1 MVIQHNLQSSFT
13 SGQVNETNRSLS
25 KNTEKL
31 STGYRINRAADDA
44 AGLKISEK
52 MRWQIRGLNQASENI
67 QDGNSLTNV
76 ADGALHEI
84 HGILQRQRELL
95 VQAANDTNTTA
106 DRQAIENE
114 LTSLSRESD
123 RIFND
128 TEYNTIKIFQGLDT
142 YLLGPNLTT
151 TPTTLFENT
160 VHGTPNT
167 TTSTVWLPRN
177 PPPNLNPPDIV
188 NQTSSSTS
196 STDYFESETVV
207 NTDELGHS
215 SFEVEETYRTTTSS
229 VITTN
234 TTHTEYTPITN
245 DSDYT
250 NLKPPGDMVGSNGYI
265 NVTNV
270 KGDLELSCAMSQLGV
285 RVDGNLLT
293 LDLYRTSSI
302 PRTTTVSPDKL
313 TATTVYDLGDGLFLT
328 QNINLVNNN
337 QYDITYN
344 IENKGLN
351 NHTVDVRLAFDVM
364 NTPATSVNDG
374 ATKNFTLTS
383 NLADIGINSS
393 DADQGVLGTIDDLYR
408 QWSDQGVV
416 DGNPVKFDHTGVGYW
431 WNDNAAAPGSS
442 ATIGNVGYGPITLK
456 ADPYT
461 RTITKTTDVT
471 TKLEQV
477 DVTNSYTYEPTY
489 LDIQASSLA
498 YQNIPVRLYHLTSAT
513 LRLRVPNEMS
523 AFNADESLDN
533 VDRVI
538 GRISSI
544 RSYYGAIS
552 NRFEHAHS
560 NVTNTSENSQAA
572 ESRLRDTDMAEE
584 MVEYSKN
591 NILLQTGQSL
601 LAQSNHNFDQVMSL
615 LQ

>member
-1 MVIQHNLQSSFT
+1 MVIQHNLQSSFA

-106 DRQAIENE
+106 DRQAIEDE

-142 YLLGPNLTT
+142 YLLGPTLTT
-151 TPTTLFENT
+151 TPTTLSENT
-160 VHGTPNT
+160 VHGTPNISS
-167 TTSTVWLPRN
+167 STVWLPRN
-177 PPPNLNPPDIV
+177 PAPDLNPPDIV

-215 SFEVEETYRTTTSS
+215 SFEVKETYRTTTSS
-229 VITTN
+229 VTTTN

-245 DSDYT
+245 DSTYT
-250 NLKPPGDMVGSNGYI
+250 DLKPPGDMVGNDGYI
-265 NVTNV
+265 NVKNV
-270 KGDLELSCAMSQLGV
+270 KGDLDLSCAMSQLGV
-285 RVDGNLLT
+285 KMDGTVLT
-293 LDLYRTSSI
+293 FDLYNTRSI
-302 PRTTTVSPDKL
+302 PRTTTISQNKL
-313 TATTVYDLGDGLFLT
+313 TATTKYDLGDGVSLT
-328 QNINLVNNN
+328 QEITLVNNN
-337 QYDITYN
+337 QYN
-344 IENKGLN
+344 ISYRIDNTGPN
-351 NHTVDVRLAFDVM
+351 NHTVDVRLAFDTM

-374 ATKNFTLTS
+374 TTTDFTLQS
-383 NLADIGINSS
+383 NVADIGIGAT
-393 DADQGVLGTIDDLYR
+393 DADKGVLGDIGDLYNT
-408 QWSDQGVV
+408 WSDQGVV
-416 DGNPVKFDHTGVGYW
+416 NGSSISNHTGVGYW
-431 WNDNAAAPGSS
+431 WNDNAAGPGSS
-442 ATIGNVGYGPITLK
+442 ATIGSVGYGPITLK
-456 ADPYT
+456 ADPYL

-477 DVTNSYTYEPTY
+477 DVTNGYTYEPTY

-523 AFNADESLDN
+523 AFNAGKSLDN

>member
-1 MVIQHNLQSSFT
+1 MVIQHNLQSSFAG
-13 SGQVNETNRSLS
+13 GQVNETNRSLS

-31 STGYRINRAADDA
+31 STGYRINRSADDA

-142 YLLGPNLTT
+142 YLVGPNLTT
-151 TPTTLFENT
+151 TTTVLSENT
-160 VHGTPNT
+160 VSSPPNT

-177 PPPNLNPPDIV
+177 PPPVLNPPDVV
-188 NQTSSSTS
+188 NTTTSSTS

-207 NTDELGHS
+207 NTDGLGHS

-229 VITTN
+229 VTTTN

-245 DSDYT
+245 DADYT
-250 NLKPPGDMVGSNGYI
+250 DLKPPGDMVGNDGYI

-270 KGDLELSCAMSQLGV
+270 KGDLALSCAMSQLGV
-285 RVDGNLLT
+285 KMDGTVLT
-293 LDLYRTSSI
+293 LDLYNARTF
-302 PRTTTVSPDKL
+302 PRVTTISTDKL
-313 TATTVYDLGDGLFLT
+313 TATTKYDLGDGVSLT
-328 QNINLVNNN
+328 QEIKLVNNN
-337 QYDITYN
+337 QYN
-344 IENKGLN
+344 ISYRIDNTGPN
-351 NHTVDVRLAFDVM
+351 NHTVDVRLAFDTM

-374 ATKNFTLTS
+374 TTTDFTLQS
-383 NLADIGINSS
+383 NLADIGIGATN
-393 DADQGVLGTIDDLYR
+393 ADKGVLGDIGNLYG

-416 DGNPVKFDHTGVGYW
+416 DGRPVSNHTGVGYW
-431 WNDNAAAPGSS
+431 WNDNAVAPGGS
-442 ATIGNVGYGPITLK
+442 ANVGNVGYGPITLK
-456 ADPYT
+456 ADPYLQT
-461 RTITKTTDVT
+461 VTKTTDVT
-471 TKLEQV
+471 TKLEQL
-477 DVTNSYTYEPTY
+477 DVTNGYIYEPTY

-498 YQNIPVRLYHLTSAT
+498 YQNIPVRLYHLTSTT

-523 AFNADESLDN
+523 AFNAGESLDN

-560 NVTNTSENSQAA
+560 NVTNTAENSQAA

-591 NILLQTGQSL
+591 NILLQTSQAL